1 MVNREDIEKYSP
13 YTFSKLIEDRVME
26 LKKTNE
32 TLANELNDKL
42 VMAMG
47 GVKSNGEHIID
58 GSCVHWD
65 TPEDYIEAGKIL
77 EKILYEYI

>member
-1 MVNREDIEKYSP
+1 MENREDIVKYSP
-13 YTFSKLIEDRVME
+13 YTFSQKIEERIAEMKRDNDNR
-26 LKKTNE
+26 
-32 TLANELNDKL
+32 ADELNDKL